1 LIELVSMSVRSKW
14 S

>member
-14 S
+14 L